1 MMCCPFH
8 GDKHPSMK
16 VDSRFHCFACQADG
30 DVIDFV
36 SRLFQL
42 SPHKAVEKLKEDF
55 GMALADGKVRLAPRS
70 PPTVRQQLLDYYRC
84 LQRWRVRYA
93 PQSPTE
99 ELHPCFL
106 EAIKNLDIVEYYL
119 DCSVL
124 PDPQTENE
132 LRKYWEGL
140 HERLEKEERRLA

>member
-1 MMCCPFH
+1 MIFDIENFSLNFLLNFFNLC
-8 GDKHPSMK
+8 
-16 VDSRFHCFACQADG
+16 
-30 DVIDFV
+30 
-36 SRLFQL
+36 
-42 SPHKAVEKLKEDF
+42 SPHISCNHKNCSHGGDNSANHKSRPCWKFLRKHKYEKNSNLNN
-55 GMALADGKVRLAPRS
+55 KVHNAN
-70 PPTVRQQLLDYYRC
+70 
-84 LQRWRVRYA
+84 A

>member
-1 MMCCPFH
+1 MNQKIKGFVCGLGPVYR
-8 GDKHPSMK
+8 GL
-16 VDSRFHCFACQADG
+16 SR
-30 DVIDFV
+30 
-36 SRLFQL
+36 
-42 SPHKAVEKLKEDF
+42 
-55 GMALADGKVRLAPRS
+55 
-70 PPTVRQQLLDYYRC
+70 VRQQLLDYYRC

-93 PQSPTE
+93 PLSPTE

>member
-1 MMCCPFH
+1 M
-8 GDKHPSMK
+8 
-16 VDSRFHCFACQADG
+16 R
-30 DVIDFV
+30 
-36 SRLFQL
+36 
-42 SPHKAVEKLKEDF
+42 
-55 GMALADGKVRLAPRS
+55 
-70 PPTVRQQLLDYYRC
+70 T
-84 LQRWRVRYA
+84 
-93 PQSPTE
+93 
-99 ELHPCFL
+99 L

>member
-1 MMCCPFH
+1 MRCPFH

-16 VDSRFHCFACQADG
+16 VDIRFHCFACQADG

-36 SRLFQL
+36 GRLFQL
-42 SPHKAVEKLKEDF
+42 SPYKAVEKLKEDF
-55 GMALADGKVRLAPRS
+55 GMALADGKVRLAPRR

>member
-1 MMCCPFH
+1 MSDWKKKNEDWRDEDKLEEEEESECPW
-8 GDKHPSMK
+8 
-16 VDSRFHCFACQADG
+16 VDS
-30 DVIDFV
+30 
-36 SRLFQL
+36 
-42 SPHKAVEKLKEDF
+42 K
-55 GMALADGKVRLAPRS
+55 GKVRLAPRR

>member
-1 MMCCPFH
+1 
-8 GDKHPSMK
+8 
-16 VDSRFHCFACQADG
+16 
-30 DVIDFV
+30 
-36 SRLFQL
+36 
-42 SPHKAVEKLKEDF
+42 
-55 GMALADGKVRLAPRS
+55 MALADGKVRLASCR

>member
-1 MMCCPFH
+1 
-8 GDKHPSMK
+8 MK
-16 VDSRFHCFACQADG
+16 N
-30 DVIDFV
+30 
-36 SRLFQL
+36 
-42 SPHKAVEKLKEDF
+42 DF
-55 GMALADGKVRLAPRS
+55 GMALADGKVRLAPRR

-132 LRKYWEGL
+132 LRKYWEEL

>member
-1 MMCCPFH
+1 MCCPFH

-30 DVIDFV
+30 DVLDFV
-36 SRLFQL
+36 GRLFQL
-42 SPHKAVEKLKEDF
+42 SPYKAVEKLKNDF
-55 GMALADGKVRLAPRS
+55 GMALADGKVRLAPRR

-99 ELHPCFL
+99 ELHPYFL

>member
-1 MMCCPFH
+1 MCCPFH

-36 SRLFQL
+36 GRLFQL
-42 SPHKAVEKLKEDF
+42 SPYKAVEKLKNDF
-55 GMALADGKVRLAPRS
+55 GMALADGKVRPAPRR

-119 DCSVL
+119 DCSVF

>member
-1 MMCCPFH
+1 MCCPFH

-36 SRLFQL
+36 GRLFQL
-42 SPHKAVEKLKEDF
+42 SPYKAVEKLK
-55 GMALADGKVRLAPRS
+55 
-70 PPTVRQQLLDYYRC
+70 
-84 LQRWRVRYA
+84 
-93 PQSPTE
+93 
-99 ELHPCFL
+99 
-106 EAIKNLDIVEYYL
+106 N

>member
-1 MMCCPFH
+1 MCCPFH
-8 GDKHPSMK
+8 GDKRPSMK

-36 SRLFQL
+36 GRLFQL
-42 SPHKAVEKLKEDF
+42 SPYKAVEKLKNDF
-55 GMALADGKVRLAPRS
+55 GMALADGKVRPAPRR

-99 ELHPCFL
+99 ELHPL
-106 EAIKNLDIVEYYL
+106 L
-119 DCSVL
+119 S
-124 PDPQTENE
+124 
-132 LRKYWEGL
+132 
-140 HERLEKEERRLA
+140 

>member
-1 MMCCPFH
+1 
-8 GDKHPSMK
+8 MK

-36 SRLFQL
+36 GRLFQL
-42 SPHKAVEKLKEDF
+42 SPRKAVEKLTEDF
-55 GMALADGKVRLAPRS
+55 GIACAGGRVRIANRS
-70 PPTVRQQLLDYYRC
+70 P
-84 LQRWRVRYA
+84 
-93 PQSPTE
+93 PTE

-106 EAIKNLDIVEYYL
+106 EALKNTDYVKYLL

-124 PDPQTENE
+124 PDPQIENE

-140 HERLEKEERRLA
+140 YERLEKEERRLA